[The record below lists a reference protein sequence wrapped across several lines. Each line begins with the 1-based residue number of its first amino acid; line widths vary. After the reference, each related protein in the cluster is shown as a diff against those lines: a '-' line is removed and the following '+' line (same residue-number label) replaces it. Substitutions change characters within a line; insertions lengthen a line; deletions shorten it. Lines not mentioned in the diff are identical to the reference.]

1 MEIKNIS
8 NKIQQEF
15 IEPKSDDL
23 LKENS
28 NIIKEEYIEK
38 LKNDNI
44 IFNGKT
50 FLINKKGTEYKNK
63 KNIKR
68 IIYKCANN
76 RHDEKLRQQTK
87 QKTFCNATIEFIFP
101 GQNCKSGYFFKKDHS
116 DECINMY
123 IDFPKKIKI
132 NELNKEK
139 FVQMCEDVMNSSN
152 IYDRNLFKDEFK
164 KIYNNPENNFN
175 FPINNTYLGNIISNW
190 KNKSY
195 KFTKASVLYNKYDYN
210 QRLILREFKTIS
222 LQTEKKNNPIKYE
235 YIIWANDEN
244 LNRISKSNHLFI
256 DGTFHHPID
265 YCQLLIIMYKDIITD
280 LKIPGIYILLNS
292 KNEDLYNM
300 VFEDV
305 INLITWKG
313 KKEINIKTIVT
324 DSEKALMNSIKKYF
338 PTSQRVACYFHY
350 KQDIVRNIRSYGLY
364 KDEMKKQSN
373 EVIKILSSILYIY
386 KGNIEI
392 VNKILEDT
400 KKSHKYHSNFIE
412 NYFKINK
419 MPYFIDN
426 SLNYDI
432 IPDDCRTNNFLENY
446 NGYIKHILGKHRI
459 INWVN
464 FIHFIK
470 SESGRSIE
478 KLMNSNNNNL
488 KIFKMLIEKEKII
501 KKEKNKFNKEIIKP
515 TDEVNDNNEK
525 KLEKS
530 KKLED
535 KLDKV

>member
-1 MEIKNIS
+1 
-8 NKIQQEF
+8 
-15 IEPKSDDL
+15 
-23 LKENS
+23 
-28 NIIKEEYIEK
+28 
-38 LKNDNI
+38 
-44 IFNGKT
+44 
-50 FLINKKGTEYKNK
+50 
-63 KNIKR
+63 
-68 IIYKCANN
+68 
-76 RHDEKLRQQTK
+76 
-87 QKTFCNATIEFIFP
+87 
-101 GQNCKSGYFFKKDHS
+101 
-116 DECINMY
+116 
-123 IDFPKKIKI
+123 
-132 NELNKEK
+132 
-139 FVQMCEDVMNSSN
+139 
-152 IYDRNLFKDEFK
+152 
-164 KIYNNPENNFN
+164 
-175 FPINNTYLGNIISNW
+175 
-190 KNKSY
+190 
-195 KFTKASVLYNKYDYN
+195 
-210 QRLILREFKTIS
+210 
-222 LQTEKKNNPIKYE
+222 
-235 YIIWANDEN
+235 
-244 LNRISKSNHLFI
+244 
-256 DGTFHHPID
+256 
-265 YCQLLIIMYKDIITD
+265 MYKDIITD

-324 DSEKALMNSIKKYF
+324 DSEKALMNLIKKYF
-338 PTSQRVACYFHY
+338 PKSQRVACYFHY

-373 EVIKILSSILYIY
+373 EVIKILSSIPYNY

-400 KKSHKYHSNFIE
+400 KKLYKYHSNFIE

-446 NGYIKHILGKHRI
+446 NGYIKHILGKQRI

-488 KIFKMLIEKEKII
+488 KIFKMLIEKEKIL
-501 KKEKNKFNKEIIKP
+501 KKEKNKFKQEIIKP
-515 TDEVNDNNEK
+515 TVEINDNNEK

-535 KLDKV
+535 KLDNVKKNELKDEIKNDNLIGIINIGNSFYINSIIQTLIHSPIFIDEFLNNRDDIRKMPISTSYNFLHIYDNIINAKDYKIKEIDISSFIYFLA

>member
-1 MEIKNIS
+1 
-8 NKIQQEF
+8 
-15 IEPKSDDL
+15 
-23 LKENS
+23 
-28 NIIKEEYIEK
+28 
-38 LKNDNI
+38 
-44 IFNGKT
+44 
-50 FLINKKGTEYKNK
+50 
-63 KNIKR
+63 
-68 IIYKCANN
+68 
-76 RHDEKLRQQTK
+76 
-87 QKTFCNATIEFIFP
+87 
-101 GQNCKSGYFFKKDHS
+101 
-116 DECINMY
+116 
-123 IDFPKKIKI
+123 
-132 NELNKEK
+132 
-139 FVQMCEDVMNSSN
+139 
-152 IYDRNLFKDEFK
+152 
-164 KIYNNPENNFN
+164 
-175 FPINNTYLGNIISNW
+175 
-190 KNKSY
+190 
-195 KFTKASVLYNKYDYN
+195 
-210 QRLILREFKTIS
+210 
-222 LQTEKKNNPIKYE
+222 
-235 YIIWANDEN
+235 
-244 LNRISKSNHLFI
+244 
-256 DGTFHHPID
+256 
-265 YCQLLIIMYKDIITD
+265 MYKDIITD

-373 EVIKILSSILYIY
+373 EVIKILSSIPYY

-392 VNKILEDT
+392 DNKILEDT
-400 KKSHKYHSNFIE
+400 KKLYKYHSNFIE

-530 KKLED
+530 KKFED
-535 KLDKV
+535 KIDKGKKNELKDEIKNENLIGIINIGNSCYINSIIQTLIHSPIFIDEFLNNREDIKKMPMSTSYNFLHIYDNIINVKDYKIKEIDISSFIYFFSLKHPQFKLYEQQDAIEFFRVISEDINTELNKAKKNLYIK